1 MDEKDKIVIMYIN
14 NYFCHFFSHFM
25 LYNIFYYHR
34 LVGCKTDDLIK
45 EALENYDKSGP
56 NIIQAIAEINP
67 DAVIPKIV
75 GLTIKSISESDLKM
89 SMDDFAIYL
98 TPEGQ
103 LYDTSPVDNLKES
116 NDAKNIKREN
126 KVLYFLFIRTFLTQF
141 GYFLRK
147 IPWTQILSFLAAS
160 RLFI

>member
-1 MDEKDKIVIMYIN
+1 M
-14 NYFCHFFSHFM
+14 
-25 LYNIFYYHR
+25 
-34 LVGCKTDDLIK
+34 VGCKTDDLIK

-67 DAVIPKIV
+67 DTVIPKIV
-75 GLTIKSISESDLKM
+75 GLTIKSISESNLKM

-126 KVLYFLFIRTFLTQF
+126 KVLYFLFIRTFLTQLDTSCVKF
-141 GYFLRK
+141 PGLKFYHF
-147 IPWTQILSFLAAS
+147 
-160 RLFI
+160 